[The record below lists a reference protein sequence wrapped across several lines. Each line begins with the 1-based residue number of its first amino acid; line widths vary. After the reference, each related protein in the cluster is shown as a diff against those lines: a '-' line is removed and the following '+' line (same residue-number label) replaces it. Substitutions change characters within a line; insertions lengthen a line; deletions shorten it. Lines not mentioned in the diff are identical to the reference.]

1 MDVKEL
7 IKFQMINQMGAQ
19 SQETTPIMLFYRV
32 LLMGLMSVLDDILKS
47 IPRLFETGKKYCF
60 SYCKTQIKHTIDT
73 PKTLQDLSIQLNTK
87 HFENKFS
94 MTRIYHSDSKTA
106 QTSEE
111 SNGMFDAILAQIS
124 KLTNVPSFQL
134 ITRGQVM
141 ISYKEKPVQMT
152 KDIFFKVDSISMGE
166 LGEVNSIKIT
176 LMSNA
181 ITAAEIVSYV
191 SDIYE
196 NYLKDLKNSIGNRIF
211 YFDQK
216 TKETGP
222 VQPPPTATVEA
233 ATNHRRML
241 LSTAPKQLSFTMSP
255 FYSNKRMSNIFG
267 EEARLVEKRMRFFM
281 ENREWYD
288 EKGIP
293 YQIGFLLSGLAGAG
307 KTSLI
312 KGIAN
317 YTKRHIINVNF
328 ANITTATQLKN
339 LFYSDRVQVYTDT
352 SMGNTQSYFIPIDQ
366 RIYVLEEID
375 AIGDIVKQ
383 RDPDT
388 PSRSTI
394 PDELTLAEILTVMD
408 GTMEI
413 PGRIIIMTTNH
424 PEMLDRA
431 LVRPGRIDVHV
442 NFGHAKRE
450 LIVEMFEAYFD
461 MAFPE
466 NSLHRLPD
474 RLLSPA
480 QVGQV
485 LFKHFD
491 TEFDIEALMS
501 DLEKAAGIQ
510 AAGIQA
516 AGMQVNE
523 CSDKLQPS
531 SVTVSEPTSEASE
544 PTSVIVSEPTSE
556 AVSEPTSVTVSEP
569 SSETVSEPSSE
580 VVSEPTS
587 EVVSEPSSV
596 TVSEPTSEIVSEP
609 TSEVVSEPSS
619 ETVKEVE
626 AKAENIRE
634 NRWNKVQDALSNEA
648 SNFNANNNKAEVMLS
663 HGAITLID
671 NCPMFAPIMEQQ
683 APFAVDN
690 GNLFAVN
697 ELCNYA
703 LLE

>member
-19 SQETTPIMLFYRV
+19 SQETTPIMLLYRV

-47 IPRLFETGKKYCF
+47 IPRLFETGKNYCF

-73 PKTLQDLSIQLNTK
+73 PKTLQDLSVQLNTK

-94 MTRIYHSDSKTA
+94 MTRIYQSDSKTI

-134 ITRGQVM
+134 ITGGQVM

-181 ITAAEIVSYV
+181 ITAADIVSYV
-191 SDIYE
+191 SDIYQ
-196 NYLKDLKNSIGNRIF
+196 NYLKELKNSMGNRIF

-388 PSRSTI
+388 PSRSTV

-466 NSLHRLPD
+466 NNLHRLPD

-491 TEFDIEALMS
+491 TEFDIEALMF
-501 DLEKAAGIQ
+501 DFEKAAGIY
-510 AAGIQA
+510 AAPA
-516 AGMQVNE
+516 NLQVNE

-531 SVTVSEPTSEASE
+531 SLTVSDPT
-544 PTSVIVSEPTSE
+544 IE
-556 AVSEPTSVTVSEP
+556 AVSDPTIEAVSDPTSVTVSDPTIEA
-569 SSETVSEPSSE
+569 VSEPISE

-587 EVVSEPSSV
+587 VIMSK
-596 TVSEPTSEIVSEP
+596 TTSEAVSGP
-609 TSEVVSEPSS
+609 SSEVVSE
-619 ETVKEVE
+619 TK
-626 AKAENIRE
+626 I
-634 NRWNKVQDALSNEA
+634 NKVQETLSADEM
-648 SNFNANNNKAEVMLS
+648 SKFNANNNKAEVMLS
-663 HGAITLID
+663 HGAITSID

-683 APFAVDN
+683 ASFAVDN
-690 GNLFAVN
+690 YNLFAVN
-697 ELCNYA
+697 ELSNYA